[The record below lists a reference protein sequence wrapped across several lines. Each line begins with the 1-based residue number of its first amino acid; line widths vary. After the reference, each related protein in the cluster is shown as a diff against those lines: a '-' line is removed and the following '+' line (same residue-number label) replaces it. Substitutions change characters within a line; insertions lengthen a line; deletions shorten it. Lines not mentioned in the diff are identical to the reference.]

1 MNIIKINRLERELD
15 RIADSYVQNA
25 INHLKNDGIVQIVDK
40 VGVMGEINSPEQL
53 EGMETFNG
61 QSSVEHFKDYVE
73 NCKEAGRR
81 SFSNFR
87 K

>member
-1 MNIIKINRLERELD
+1 MNIIKINRLELELD

-53 EGMETFNG
+53 EVMETFNG
-61 QSSVEHFKDYVE
+61 QSSIEHFKDYVE
-73 NCKEAGRR
+73 NCKEAGHR

-87 K
+87 Q